1 MKERIEKERIQ
12 FLTSAA
18 TTDVKE
24 GSDSGREGATG
35 GSGGTLRSG
44 RRRRRDAKEGRRR
57 KD

>member
-24 GSDSGREGATG
+24 GSDNGREGATG
-35 GSGGTLRSG
+35 GSGGTRRSG
-44 RRRRRDAKEGRRR
+44 R
-57 KD
+57 